1 MSNDSILVRHVL
13 ECISRIEEDA
23 SEGRDAFF
31 ASRRIQD
38 AVVRNLQIMSES
50 VQRLSPEARDLA
62 SEVDWRSLAAFR
74 NVLVHGYL
82 GLDMERIWKI
92 VEEDV
97 PHLKRSMVELS
108 DRIGGS

>member
-1 MSNDSILVRHVL
+1 VSNDSILVRHVL

-31 ASRRIQD
+31 ASRRI
-38 AVVRNLQIMSES
+38 
-50 VQRLSPEARDLA
+50 
-62 SEVDWRSLAAFR
+62 
-74 NVLVHGYL
+74 
-82 GLDMERIWKI
+82 I